1 LDLDLIQVLPNTA
14 RAPKA
19 ARACQ
24 NHEKQLETESGL
36 AAALGSIVIDTLRI
50 VSPRN
55 KNINRTSNATAAE
68 VSSSTHASREFIRN
82 REFSILFTTSPTE
95 GNKHSR

>member
-1 LDLDLIQVLPNTA
+1 MIQVLPKTA

-24 NHEKQLETESGL
+24 NHEKQLETENGL
-36 AAALGSIVIDTLRI
+36 AALGSIVINTLRI

-55 KNINRTSNATAAE
+55 KNYINRTQYE

-82 REFSILFTTSPTE
+82 CEFFILLTTSPTE